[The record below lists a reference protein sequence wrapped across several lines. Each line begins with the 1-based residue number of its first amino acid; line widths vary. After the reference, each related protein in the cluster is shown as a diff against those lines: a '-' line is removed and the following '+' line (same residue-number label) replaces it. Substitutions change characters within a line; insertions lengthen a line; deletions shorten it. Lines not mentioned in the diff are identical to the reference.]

1 MKHLQ
6 RLKIVE
12 RMPNLIVED
21 VRDICVCLYIPI
33 SIKAF
38 MHIVHVHMILGF
50 SPFY

>member
-6 RLKIVE
+6 GLKTVE

-21 VRDICVCLYIPI
+21 VRDICVFVY
-33 SIKAF
+33 S
-38 MHIVHVHMILGF
+38 HIYKGFYAYCTCTGDIGF